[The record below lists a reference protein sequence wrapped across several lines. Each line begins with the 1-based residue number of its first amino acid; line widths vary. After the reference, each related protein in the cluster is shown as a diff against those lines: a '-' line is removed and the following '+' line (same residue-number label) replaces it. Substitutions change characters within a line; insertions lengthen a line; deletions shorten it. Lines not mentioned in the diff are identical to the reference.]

1 MGLSGMTVCLYSKYS
16 ASCVDFF
23 QDMVYLRGIKMLC
36 IDNEE
41 VRRIIENDR
50 AHYEVM
56 EVPCIMVFYKN
67 GRLDKYEGLDA
78 FSWIQDRKQRIIMS
92 SRLLT
97 SVMSSTGSQVDPA
110 TAMMP
115 TMTMRPTISTPAPVQ
130 APTAPIQQV
139 YAAQAPKQE
148 PAQMPMQMPVI
159 SRPVL
164 PVVQEEVEVV
174 PNVPEGERMMGDPVM
189 QDVSDAQKYA
199 TTGNSSVLKK
209 KENILA
215 MAASMAKQ
223 RESEFEANDP
233 KRGIPTI
240 GGEGRV

>member
-16 ASCVDFF
+16 SSCVEFF

-36 IDNEE
+36 IDNDE
-41 VRRIIENDR
+41 VRKVIEQDR
-50 AHYEVM
+50 AHYEVV
-56 EVPCIMVFYKN
+56 EVPCILVFYKN
-67 GRLDKYEGLDA
+67 GRLDKYEGIDA

-97 SVMSSTGSQVDPA
+97 SVMSSTSSSSSMDPVEM
-110 TAMMP
+110 TP
-115 TMTMRPTISTPAPVQ
+115 TMTMRPTIATPAP
-130 APTAPIQQV
+130 P
-139 YAAQAPKQE
+139 
-148 PAQMPMQMPVI
+148 PVTPPQ
-159 SRPVL
+159 RPVL
-164 PVVQEEVEVV
+164 PVMMEEDAPDINEQKAV
-174 PNVPEGERMMGDPVM
+174 PSPPMVEGERMPGDPVM
-189 QDVSDAQKYA
+189 LDVSDAQKYA

-233 KRGIPTI
+233 KRSIPSI

>member
-16 ASCVDFF
+16 SSCVDFF

-36 IDNEE
+36 IDNDE
-41 VRRIIENDR
+41 VRKVIEQDR
-50 AHYEVM
+50 AHYEVV
-56 EVPCIMVFYKN
+56 EVPCILVFYKN
-67 GRLDKYEGLDA
+67 GRLDKYEGIDA

-97 SVMSSTGSQVDPA
+97 SVMSSTSTSTSTMDPV
-110 TAMMP
+110 AMTP
-115 TMTMRPTISTPAPVQ
+115 TMTMRPTIATPAPPVQ
-130 APTAPIQQV
+130 TPPPV
-139 YAAQAPKQE
+139 AQ
-148 PAQMPMQMPVI
+148 
-159 SRPVL
+159 RPVL
-164 PVVQEEVEVV
+164 PVMMEEDAPEIEQKAV
-174 PNVPEGERMMGDPVM
+174 PSPPMVEGERMPGDPVM
-189 QDVSDAQKYA
+189 LDVSDAQKYA

-233 KRGIPTI
+233 KRTIPSI

>member
-41 VRRIIENDR
+41 VRKIIEKDR

-97 SVMSSTGSQVDPA
+97 SVMSSTGSAVDPV

-115 TMTMRPTISTPAPVQ
+115 TMTMRPTISTPAPM
-130 APTAPIQQV
+130 PIPQGF
-139 YAAQAPKQE
+139 AAQAPIQE
-148 PAQMPMQMPVI
+148 PVQMPMQMPVI
-159 SRPVL
+159 PRPVL
-164 PVVQEEVEVV
+164 PVIQEEVEAV
-174 PNVPEGERMMGDPVM
+174 PNVPNLSEGERMMGDPVM